1 MKKILIIDD
10 AAFTRAIHNQI
21 LENAGYEV
29 VEAENGQQ
37 GIDKYEEEKPDAII
51 VDLLMPDMDG
61 IDVIHAIKVKNPDL
75 IAVVCSTDKQKF
87 RQKEAFDAGA
97 RVFLPKPLDP
107 DRLLEILNAEL
118 G

>member
-10 AAFTRAIHNQI
+10 ATFTREIHSQV
-21 LENAGYEV
+21 LEDAGYEV
-29 VEAENGQQ
+29 VEAQNGQQ
-37 GIDKYEEEKPDAII
+37 GIEKYDEEKPDAII

-61 IDVIHAIKVKNPDL
+61 IDVIKAIKVKYPEV

-87 RQKEAFDAGA
+87 RQKEALEAGA
-97 RVFLPKPLDP
+97 RGFLPKPLDP
-107 DRLLEILNAEL
+107 DKLLEMLKTEL